1 MTPRR
6 SSKRVGRP
14 RLDTTATTTNSTA
27 ILSPNRR
34 TQVRRAQRTYRLKK
48 EAVFRKAID
57 RAEQLEA
64 RFRIVREEVAG
75 LLADVATEDHQL
87 HPTIHTRLKR
97 LHEILLSDDGDDTPV
112 ATSTNDTTPL
122 CSSSSSSTAS
132 DQSPSAHHHH
142 HQQPTYPNNNHPLI
156 PNQPLTPLPTKHHTY
171 AFHEP
176 RFLRKLHRYTLE
188 HAYRLFTDPRSNPST
203 IYRVFRLVPCIRD
216 PQKTQPR
223 FQQLLTG
230 GCTDP
235 LEVPGL
241 PFYGIGGA
249 GTHFRGVDGDVPQN
263 RRMPGR
269 VLGVMSSSSS
279 SRKSRD
285 DMLEMYGLGGTWFDC
300 RDVEGFL
307 GLMGVDIT
315 HGGMFLRCSGIGDA
329 VGEYVL
335 DVEGFFSRLLP
346 GLVILGRTPGFR
358 EVDVRRA
365 LQGSVR
371 RVDRI

>member
-48 EAVFRKAID
+48 EAVFRNAID

-75 LLADVATEDHQL
+75 LLSDVATEEQQL
-87 HPTIHTRLKR
+87 HPTIHARLKR

-112 ATSTNDTTPL
+112 VTSTDNTTPSS
-122 CSSSSSSTAS
+122 SSSSSSTPPA
-132 DQSPSAHHHH
+132 HH
-142 HQQPTYPNNNHPLI
+142 HQQPTYPNNHQPLI
-156 PNQPLTPLPTKHHTY
+156 HNQPLTFLPPPLPTKHHTY

-223 FQQLLTG
+223 FKQLLTG

-249 GTHFRGVDGDVPQN
+249 GTHFRGVDGDVPRN

-279 SRKSRD
+279 SSKSRV

-307 GLMGVDIT
+307 GLMGVDVT
-315 HGGMFLRCSGIGDA
+315 NGGMYLKCCGSGSGDA

-346 GLVILGRTPGFR
+346 GLVILGRAPGFR
-358 EVDVRRA
+358 EGDVRRA

-371 RVDRI
+371 RVDHI

>member
-6 SSKRVGRP
+6 SSKRVGQP
-14 RLDTTATTTNSTA
+14 RLDTTAATTTNSTA

-48 EAVFRKAID
+48 EAVFRNAID

-75 LLADVATEDHQL
+75 LLSDVATEEQQL
-87 HPTIHTRLKR
+87 HPTIHARLKR

-112 ATSTNDTTPL
+112 ATSTDDTTP
-122 CSSSSSSTAS
+122 SSSSISSSTAS
-132 DQSPSAHHHH
+132 DPSPPGQH

-156 PNQPLTPLPTKHHTY
+156 PNQPLTPLSTKHHTY

-223 FQQLLTG
+223 FKQLLTG

-249 GTHFRGVDGDVPQN
+249 GTHFRGVDGDVPRN

-269 VLGVMSSSSS
+269 VLGVMSSISSS
-279 SRKSRD
+279 KSRG

-307 GLMGVDIT
+307 GLMGVDVT
-315 HGGMFLRCSGIGDA
+315 HWGMFLRCSGSGSGDA

-346 GLVILGRTPGFR
+346 GLVILGRAPGFR

-371 RVDRI
+371 RVDHI